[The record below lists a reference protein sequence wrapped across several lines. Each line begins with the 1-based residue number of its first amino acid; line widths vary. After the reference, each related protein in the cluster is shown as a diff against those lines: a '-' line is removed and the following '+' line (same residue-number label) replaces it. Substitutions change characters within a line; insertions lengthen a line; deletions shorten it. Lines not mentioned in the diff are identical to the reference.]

1 MASSDSPYNPSP
13 DPINGWPNP
22 LDQFASYNYIFTLS
36 AIRKQDLGSAS
47 AIINQGLHDI
57 VARSGGI
64 GNNNTYTS
72 IQQGINANVS
82 PTTSAKEL
90 QNQNSYLNALAGN
103 ANSSDTAILN
113 AGYDIFF
120 QKVTLDT
127 VCGNNEYRGMSNLV
141 KITMELYEPLG
152 VSLYNKIRA
161 AALNNGYLNHTDAPF
176 LLTLEFKGYDEYGNV
191 VTPAFPNMLKRIM
204 PIKLINS
211 EMQINESGSRYTV
224 TAMPVTEIGH
234 LDQFNIIRGTGST
247 LGDIKEN
254 IKNTVF
260 ANKTRPVNNNVL
272 NSFATRFARGQL
284 SNTITVPGEGSAQL
298 QTALNTLADTLN
310 KRQKDEIDKN
320 LRQIA
325 DTYVINVQKGIADGA
340 SLNANQINGVASGG
354 YVAEFKIGQ
363 SITDVISRMVM
374 QGDHYKL
381 ILKQARDFW
390 NASRS
395 LTDATTTQQVTQA
408 VADIKNNPLYLKNE
422 QLVLDWFKIV
432 THIEH
437 GPGFDNIL
445 KTDEKK
451 IVYTVVPY
459 KIHLLNAVGPGMSG
473 DKSWK
478 DNIKKVYDYIYTGL
492 NTHITNLDIKY
503 NYAYQQARNII
514 NTQTPD
520 LVKNNLN
527 IDYKAAMVN
536 LYNKGTAFYTDP
548 LDPENLFPIS
558 SQVSVQ
564 RSIDTITT
572 GSDAVAVNQMYDYLT
587 NPQADMLKIEMTILG
602 DPSFLPHDIY
612 IPVTDNFQPQ
622 VAFGDYDWNVELGC
636 FNYNW
641 GEAVIKLNI
650 KYPTDINENT
660 GLLNTNQQVP
670 FSGIYKVIKIESM
683 FDNGKFTQV
692 LHCLRYK
699 GQGNT
704 LQNGNLYDA
713 AGNNGV
719 SNTPGIISIGDLIRN
734 PV

>member
-1 MASSDSPYNPSP
+1 
-13 DPINGWPNP
+13 
-22 LDQFASYNYIFTLS
+22 
-36 AIRKQDLGSAS
+36 
-47 AIINQGLHDI
+47 
-57 VARSGGI
+57 
-64 GNNNTYTS
+64 
-72 IQQGINANVS
+72 
-82 PTTSAKEL
+82 
-90 QNQNSYLNALAGN
+90 
-103 ANSSDTAILN
+103 
-113 AGYDIFF
+113 
-120 QKVTLDT
+120 
-127 VCGNNEYRGMSNLV
+127 
-141 KITMELYEPLG
+141 
-152 VSLYNKIRA
+152 
-161 AALNNGYLNHTDAPF
+161 
-176 LLTLEFKGYDEYGNV
+176 
-191 VTPAFPNMLKRIM
+191 
-204 PIKLINS
+204 
-211 EMQINESGSRYTV
+211 
-224 TAMPVTEIGH
+224 
-234 LDQFNIIRGTGST
+234 
-247 LGDIKEN
+247 
-254 IKNTVF
+254 
-260 ANKTRPVNNNVL
+260 
-272 NSFATRFARGQL
+272 
-284 SNTITVPGEGSAQL
+284 
-298 QTALNTLADTLN
+298 
-310 KRQKDEIDKN
+310 
-320 LRQIA
+320 
-325 DTYVINVQKGIADGA
+325 
-340 SLNANQINGVASGG
+340 
-354 YVAEFKIGQ
+354 
-363 SITDVISRMVM
+363 
-374 QGDHYKL
+374 
-381 ILKQARDFW
+381 
-390 NASRS
+390 
-395 LTDATTTQQVTQA
+395 
-408 VADIKNNPLYLKNE
+408 
-422 QLVLDWFKIV
+422 
-432 THIEH
+432 
-437 GPGFDNIL
+437 
-445 KTDEKK
+445 
-451 IVYTVVPY
+451 VVPY

-602 DPSFLPHDIY
+602 DPSFLPQDIY
-612 IPVTDNFQPQ
+612 IPITDDFDPPKQ
-622 VAFGDYDWNVELGC
+622 FGDLDWNEKLGC

-650 KYPTDINENT
+650 KYPTDMNENT

-692 LHCLRYK
+692 LHCNRYK

>member
-1 MASSDSPYNPSP
+1 
-13 DPINGWPNP
+13 
-22 LDQFASYNYIFTLS
+22 
-36 AIRKQDLGSAS
+36 
-47 AIINQGLHDI
+47 
-57 VARSGGI
+57 
-64 GNNNTYTS
+64 
-72 IQQGINANVS
+72 
-82 PTTSAKEL
+82 
-90 QNQNSYLNALAGN
+90 
-103 ANSSDTAILN
+103 
-113 AGYDIFF
+113 
-120 QKVTLDT
+120 
-127 VCGNNEYRGMSNLV
+127 MSNLA
-141 KITMELYEPLG
+141 KATIELYEPLG
-152 VSLYNKIRA
+152 VTLYNKIRA
-161 AALNNGYLNHTDAPF
+161 AALNNGYLNHSEAPF

-191 VTPAFPNMLKRIM
+191 VTPTFPNMLKRIM
-204 PIKLINS
+204 PIKLVNS
-211 EMQINESGSRYTV
+211 ELQINESGSRYTLKAAAF
-224 TAMPVTEIGH
+224 TDIGH

-247 LGDIKEN
+247 LGDIVQN
-254 IKNTVF
+254 VKNTVF
-260 ANKTRPVNNNVL
+260 ATTTRV
-272 NSFATRFARGQL
+272 NSFSQVDAAGDPIGI
-284 SNTITVPGEGSAQL
+284 SETVSGGGSAQL
-298 QTALNTLADTLN
+298 QTALNNLADALN

-325 DTYVINVQKGIADGA
+325 DTYVINVQKGIKDGA
-340 SLNANQINGVASGG
+340 SLNSNQVLGVASGG

-363 SITDVISRMVM
+363 SVTDVISRMVM
-374 QGDHYKL
+374 QGDDYKL
-381 ILKQARDFW
+381 ILK
-390 NASRS
+390 NAKDLWKASQS

-422 QLVLDWFKIV
+422 QLVLDWFKVV

-478 DNIKKVYDYIYTGL
+478 NNIKKVYDYIYTGL

-514 NTQTPD
+514 NTQRTDQQKDPS
-520 LVKNNLN
+520 KT
-527 IDYKAAMVN
+527 DYKAAMVN
-536 LYNKGTAFYTDP
+536 LYNKGTAFYTDAN
-548 LDPENLFPIS
+548 DPENLFPIS

-587 NPQADMLKIEMTILG
+587 NPQSDMLNIEMTILG
-602 DPSFLPHDIY
+602 DPSFLPQDIY
-612 IPVTDNFQPQ
+612 IPITDDFQPQ
-622 VAFGDYDWNVELGC
+622 VAFGDYDWNEKLGC

-641 GEAVIKLNI
+641 GEAVIKLNM

-660 GLLNTNQQVP
+660 GLLNTNSQVP
-670 FSGIYKVIKIESM
+670 FSGIYKVVKIESM

-692 LHCLRYK
+692 LHGLRYK

-713 AGNNGV
+713 AGGTGGAGTGGANNPPPAFEGIPD
-719 SNTPGIISIGDLIRN
+719 NTKYTNVGNG
-734 PV
+734 